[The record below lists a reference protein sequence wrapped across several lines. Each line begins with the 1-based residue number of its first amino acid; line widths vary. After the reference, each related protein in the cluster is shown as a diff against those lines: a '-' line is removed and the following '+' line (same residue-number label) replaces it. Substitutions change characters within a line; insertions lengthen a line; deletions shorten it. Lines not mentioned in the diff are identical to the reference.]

1 MAYRKTEKVLAQLE
15 AKRSGLIAAAID
27 VIEKVGLDGLTTD
40 LVAERAGVAS
50 GLLYRYFPDKT
61 ELLAA
66 AVAQCLERDL
76 TAMKAA
82 SNTFSP
88 ADALSNSI
96 STLASR
102 WVLNYR
108 TISQIGRFPAY
119 REGVRRELA
128 RLIRASDAVESPAI
142 LASVVYGALFEAA
155 GHIRPR
161 DEPALCAAVLRACGV
176 KVPARAG
183 AVA

>member
-15 AKRSGLIAAAID
+15 AKRAGLIAAAID

-40 LVAERAGVAS
+40 LVCERAGVAA

-82 SNTFSP
+82 SNTGDL
-88 ADALSNSI
+88 AGAVAA
-96 STLASR
+96 LASR
-102 WVLNYR
+102 MVSNYR
-108 TISQIGRFPAY
+108 IVSQIGRFPAY
-119 REGVRRELA
+119 REGIRRELA
-128 RLIRASDAVESPAI
+128 RLIRASEAAESPAI
-142 LASVVYGALFEAA
+142 LAAAVYGALFEAA
-155 GHIRPR
+155 GTIRPR
-161 DEPALCAAVLRACGV
+161 DEPVLCAAVLRACGV
-176 KVPARAG
+176 KVAARAG
-183 AVA
+183 AVV

>member
-15 AKRSGLIAAAID
+15 AKRAGLIAAAID

-40 LVAERAGVAS
+40 LVCERAGVAA

-76 TAMKAA
+76 TAMKLQ
-82 SNTFSP
+82 SNTDGLPGAVS
-88 ADALSNSI
+88 A
-96 STLASR
+96 LASR
-102 WVLNYR
+102 LVLNYR
-108 TISQIGRFPAY
+108 YMSHIGRFPAY
-119 REGVRRELA
+119 REGIRRELA
-128 RLIRASDAVESPAI
+128 RLIRASDATESPAL
-142 LASVVYGALFEAA
+142 LACIVYGALFEAA

-161 DEPALCAAVLRACGV
+161 DEPALCAAMLRACGV
-176 KVPARAG
+176 KVAARAG
-183 AVA
+183 AVV